1 MYRKFPFLTAAAKE
15 KKNHS
20 LLSNLTA
27 VHISLIQKLKPIW
40 NDANIDI
47 IDSVEKIEKSL
58 NANA

>member
-1 MYRKFPFLTAAAKE
+1 MYRKFPFVTAAARR

-27 VHISLIQKLKPIW
+27 VHISLIQKLKPTW